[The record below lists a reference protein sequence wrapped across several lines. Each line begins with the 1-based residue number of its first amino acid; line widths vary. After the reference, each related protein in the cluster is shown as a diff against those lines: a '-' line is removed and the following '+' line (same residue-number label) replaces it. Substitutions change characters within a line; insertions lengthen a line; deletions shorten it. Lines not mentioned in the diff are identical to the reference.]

1 MTYCPKCGKQN
12 EEDATYCN
20 NCGASLSG
28 TEKDSDEK
36 WAEECAGGPRYAPY
50 VWGIILIFVGLA
62 ILIEGALKNMS
73 GMPAWIYQVDI
84 GWVFALIIGL
94 VIIIAG
100 IRTIFKKE

>member
-12 EEDATYCN
+12 EEDATFCN

-36 WAEECAGGPRYAPY
+36 RAQECAGGPRYAPY
-50 VWGIILIFVGLA
+50 VWGLILILVGLA

-73 GMPAWIYQVDI
+73 GMPAWVYQVDM
-84 GWVFALIIGL
+84 GWIFALIIGL
-94 VIIIAG
+94 IIIIAG